1 MFFIRRSGIPAPV
14 STSKSAMN
22 HASAAEPHR
31 KPNEPTPRETEVFI
45 AGGGPAGLA
54 AAIAARNKGFDVI
67 VADGGHPPIDKPCGE
82 GLLPDAIAAL
92 RRLGVVFGPAD
103 GFALRGIRFRDAKV
117 SVAAAFRDGI
127 GMGTRRT
134 VLHRKLVERAE
145 ACGVR
150 FAWNTPVSAIC
161 ESGVIAGGNKIHA
174 RWIIGADGILSR
186 VRRWAGLDSTAPHCG
201 RFAYRQHFRVP
212 AWSEFAE
219 VYWHNDE
226 QIYITP
232 ISSDEI
238 CVALISG
245 SSKVRVADALSKVPA
260 LARKFQGAISTTR
273 ERGAP
278 TRVRGLARVRRGNI
292 ALVGDASGSVDAI
305 TAEGLALGFR
315 QAEALANALAAG
327 NLAQYQQAHRRLF
340 LRPRFMAHLLLFL
353 GSQPALRNHTFR
365 VMEAAPNIFD
375 CMLAYHVGETRPL
388 ELATTGAQ
396 FSWKFLTALV

>member
-1 MFFIRRSGIPAPV
+1 M
-14 STSKSAMN
+14 
-22 HASAAEPHR
+22 EPHFNL
-31 KPNEPTPRETEVFI
+31 KEAMPRETDVFI
-45 AGGGPAGLA
+45 VGGGPAGLA
-54 AAIAARNKGFDVI
+54 AAIAARGKGFEVI
-67 VADGGHPPIDKPCGE
+67 VADGAHPPIDKPCGE
-82 GLLPDAIAAL
+82 GLLPDAVAVL
-92 RRLGVVFGPAD
+92 RRFGVVLGPAD
-103 GFALRGIRFRDAKV
+103 GFALRGIRFADAGV
-117 SVAAAFRDGI
+117 SVAAPFRDGC
-127 GMGTRRT
+127 GMGVRRE
-134 VLHRKLVERAE
+134 VLHRRLVERAQ

-150 FAWNTPVSAIC
+150 FAWNTPVSGIC
-161 ESGVIAGGNKIHA
+161 DDGVIADGNKIHS

-186 VRRWAGLDSTAPHCG
+186 VRRWAGLDYSHPQRG
-201 RFAYRQHFRVP
+201 RFAYRQHFRAR

-238 CVALISG
+238 CVALISS
-245 SSKVRVADALSKVPA
+245 SSKARVAEALSKLPA
-260 LARKFQGAISTTR
+260 LSQKLRGAVATTT

-278 TRVRGLARVRRGNI
+278 TRVRGLARVSRGNV

-327 NLAQYQQAHRRLF
+327 SLALYQHEHRRLF

-353 GSQPALRNHTFR
+353 GRRPALRKHTFQ

-375 CMLAYHVGETRPL
+375 CMLAYHVGEARPL

-396 FSWKFLTALV
+396 FSWRFLTALV